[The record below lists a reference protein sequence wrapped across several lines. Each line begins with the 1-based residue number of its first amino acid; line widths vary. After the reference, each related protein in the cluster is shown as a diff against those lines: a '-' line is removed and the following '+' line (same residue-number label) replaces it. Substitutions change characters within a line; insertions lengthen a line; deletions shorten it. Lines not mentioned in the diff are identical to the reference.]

1 MADNDARELTCPQ
14 CGGALSRAD
23 EICHV
28 CLLEESLRT
37 QNTEEKDG
45 PPPLSPEEI
54 AEYFPQFEI
63 LECLGRGG
71 MGVVYRAK
79 QKSLNRMVAIK
90 VLAPERDA
98 DERFAERFAKE
109 AELLGQ
115 MNHPGI
121 VTVYDFGKTR
131 GLYYLVMEFVDGVN
145 LRDILQEGKL
155 EPERALAIVP
165 RICEALQ
172 FAHERGIAH
181 RDIKPENILLDR
193 AGVVKIADFG
203 VAAIIGEEEGEK
215 TGTPSY
221 MPPGEESGTDHRAD
235 IYALGVVFYE
245 MLTGE
250 RPERDLVR
258 PSQKA
263 AVDTALD
270 EIVLRAL
277 ARNPGKRFQSVAEM
291 SRELRTLTEGK
302 SGKSEPT
309 KKTVVLS
316 SLAVFVVIGAS
327 AWWWTSSASKHST
340 QEEEMKLKEI
350 SKKVGAAAVAIGM
363 ANSAVAEEKI
373 ERASEKE
380 RAELKQAARERGR
393 EDQQEYSRQEL
404 GDLEEL
410 YQIANKN
417 WKTDR
422 PKAKKAME
430 ELVKKYKKA
439 NRTGCAMLY
448 LGQLSHG
455 DERDKYLESA
465 IKDFSDCYY
474 YNGVQVGGWA
484 RFLRMLDLRQ
494 DGKKR
499 DAEKLEKEIRTKYK
513 KSINHSGYRLV
524 DILDQMEKEK

>member
-1 MADNDARELTCPQ
+1 MAENGSSELTCPQ
-14 CGGALSRAD
+14 CGGALARAD
-23 EICHV
+23 QICHV
-28 CLLEESLRT
+28 CLLQESLRT
-37 QNTEEKDG
+37 QDTGEGKG
-45 PPPLSPEEI
+45 VPPLSPEEI

-131 GLYYLVMEFVDGVN
+131 GLYFLVMEFIDGVN

-155 EPERALAIVP
+155 DPERALAIVP

-172 FAHERGIAH
+172 FAHERGVVH

-203 VAAIIGEEEGEK
+203 VAAIIGEEVGERI
-215 TGTPSY
+215 GTPSY
-221 MPPGEESGTDHRAD
+221 MPPGGDGETDHRAD

-250 RPERDLVR
+250 RPEKELVR
-258 PSQKA
+258 PSRKA
-263 AVDTALD
+263 AIDAALD

-277 ARNPGKRFQSVAEM
+277 ARNPGQRFQSIAEM
-291 SRELRTLTEGK
+291 SRELQTLTDEG
-302 SGKSEPT
+302 T
-309 KKTVVLS
+309 RKKTV
-316 SLAVFVVIGAS
+316 
-327 AWWWTSSASKHST
+327 SKHSVALGGVAACALIGLT
-340 QEEEMKLKEI
+340 IWAMKPPEDQNSNQEEMKLKDI
-350 SKKVGAAAVAIGM
+350 SKKIGAAVVAVGLAG
-363 ANSAVAEEKI
+363 SAVAEEI
-373 ERASEKE
+373 ERASDKE
-380 RAELKQAARERGR
+380 RAELKQAARDRGR
-393 EDQQEYSRQEL
+393 EDQKEYSRQEL

-417 WKTDR
+417 WKSDR

-430 ELVKKYKKA
+430 ELVKKYNKA

-455 DERDKYLESA
+455 DERDKYLETA

-484 RFLRMLDLRQ
+484 RFLRMLDLQ
-494 DGKKR
+494 QAGKKK

-513 KSINHSGYRLV
+513 KAINHSGYRLV
-524 DILDQMEKEK
+524 DILDQMKKEK